1 MWDVVRLSEP
11 ISNRGVCFPDIK
23 DEDTPENTKKT
34 SDPQHPEKTV
44 SYIERSEG
52 KHLPT
57 FIFYC
62 CCCCFVLFENV
73 SWFCSF
79 QLLTVPQRLRR
90 AGYKMKKTHNK
101 NTFSTFHRWLLG
113 LKLQMIHRFRCF
125 LVPFLNRA
133 LVIEPVCCC
142 FFVCFSLFFTV
153 LGEEKYR

>member
-1 MWDVVRLSEP
+1 MRCCEAFRADQQQRSL
-11 ISNRGVCFPDIK
+11 FPWHK
-23 DEDTPENTKKT
+23 GWGHCRKHKKT

-44 SYIERSEG
+44 SYIELSEG

-113 LKLQMIHRFRCF
+113 LKLQIIHRFRCF
-125 LVPFLNRA
+125 LVPF
-133 LVIEPVCCC
+133 
-142 FFVCFSLFFTV
+142 FKQSFSHWASLLFFLFV
-153 LGEEKYR
+153 FRCFLMF